1 MGRLGI
7 PVQAQAY
14 PSLRCGCRGWSRPAA
29 PSISSICVLGGAAAR
44 GSSRGSRDARR
55 RSHPAATRRR
65 AEGAQAVKVKGEK
78 DEVEPEPF
86 FEEVSGDD
94 PLVLELE
101 ARLKQMNDDKSL
113 TLLRTW
119 KKWGVHFSKGRMKK
133 KGPKEDAQM
142 LRLPKVAGL

>member
-1 MGRLGI
+1 SIPFELGLGRPAMALTRTSIGTSLPSRVGRSSLRLGI

-78 DEVEPEPF
+78 DE
-86 FEEVSGDD
+86 
-94 PLVLELE
+94 
-101 ARLKQMNDDKSL
+101 
-113 TLLRTW
+113 
-119 KKWGVHFSKGRMKK
+119 
-133 KGPKEDAQM
+133 
-142 LRLPKVAGL
+142 